1 MDKKVNIEE
10 KVRNLVLLAKELG
23 LSKLSVEDEE
33 AEIYFE
39 LAGATKIAT
48 QGSTKE
54 TKVMER
60 PSEEKDISGKY
71 VYAPFDGIFYSSPS
85 PESPSFAV
93 VGQKVDAGETL
104 CIIEAMKVMN
114 EIQAESGGVVKEILK
129 ENGDQVL
136 KGDPLFLI
144 A

>member
-10 KVRNLVLLAKELG
+10 KIRNLVALAKELG
-23 LSKLSVEDEE
+23 LSSLSVEDEE

-39 LAGATKIAT
+39 LAGSTKITT
-48 QGSTKE
+48 QGSKE

-60 PSEEKDISGKY
+60 PNEEKDVSGNY
-71 VYAPFDGIFYSSPS
+71 VYAPFDGIFYSSPA

-93 VGQKVDAGETL
+93 VGQKVDTGETL

-114 EIQAESGGVVKEILK
+114 EIQAENGGIVKEVLK